1 MGLDRTQGCNA
12 GQCALEAYT
21 AGPCEAK
28 STFQCCYYL
37 LRPVHLKHSTTL
49 EICPN
54 GPVEGPVVRLDAR
67 SYCIEIPTIEAP
79 LHLTPSSE
87 GVSSDA

>member
-1 MGLDRTQGCNA
+1 MLGNARLRRTRPGRVRLKVPSSVVTTYYVRYIC
-12 GQCALEAYT
+12 
-21 AGPCEAK
+21 
-28 STFQCCYYL
+28 ST
-37 LRPVHLKHSTTL
+37 STTL
-49 EICPN
+49 EVCPN